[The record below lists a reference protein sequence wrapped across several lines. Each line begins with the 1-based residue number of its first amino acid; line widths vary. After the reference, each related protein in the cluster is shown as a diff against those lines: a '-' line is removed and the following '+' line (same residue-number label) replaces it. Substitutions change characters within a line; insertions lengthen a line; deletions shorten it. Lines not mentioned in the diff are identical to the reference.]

1 MALIFLHRPVV
12 ARTSCVVVQ
21 SCTRRN
27 VSQLCLNVVD
37 FNIDVAVSCMTL
49 DAAFTLSVKG
59 HILILCPLTRFDF
72 FSAQLTMHSVC
83 YSAVSVHHIAV
94 LC

>member
-1 MALIFLHRPVV
+1 MALIFF
-12 ARTSCVVVQ
+12 TSPCRCKHKYCVVVQ
-21 SCTRRN
+21 SCTRWN

-59 HILILCPLTRFDF
+59 RVLLLCPLTRFEF
-72 FSAQLTMHSVC
+72 FCRAAHD
-83 YSAVSVHHIAV
+83 A
-94 LC
+94 